1 MKKIAI
7 TIFSVMILGVAAS
20 AASAQTAK
28 RITFKRGATS
38 ATVTGTL
45 SSYKSK
51 RVFVIRVRDGQTMTT
66 ENTGNR
72 SISIFIEG
80 PAGSGYEQDMAADC
94 HANNEVTPTVAGD
107 YKFTIQE
114 CTKADAWRGTFKF
127 KVTVD

>member
-7 TIFSVMILGVAAS
+7 SIFAVMIVGLAVN

-45 SSYKSK
+45 NGYTQK
-51 RVFVIRVRDGQTMTT
+51 RVFVIRVLDGQTMKT

-94 HANNEVTPTVAGD
+94 HANNEVMPTVAGD
-107 YKFTIQE
+107 YKFTIQQ
-114 CTKADAWRGTFKF
+114 CTKSDPWKGTFKF
-127 KVTVD
+127 KVTVN

>member
-7 TIFSVMILGVAAS
+7 TIFSVMILGVAVS

-66 ENTGNR
+66 ENTGNG

-94 HANNEVTPTVAGD
+94 HANNEVMPTVAGD
-107 YKFTIQE
+107 YKFTIRE
-114 CTKADAWRGTFKF
+114 CTKADPWKGTFKF

>member
-1 MKKIAI
+1 MKRIVI
-7 TIFSVMILGVAAS
+7 SIFVVMVLGVAVS
-20 AASAQTAK
+20 TASAQTAK

-51 RVFVIRVRDGQTMTT
+51 RVFVIRVLEGQTMKT
-66 ENTGNR
+66 ENTVNG

-94 HANNEVTPTVAGD
+94 HAFNEVTPTVAGD

-114 CTKADAWRGTFKF
+114 CTKADAWKGTFKF
-127 KVTVD
+127 KVTVN

>member
-1 MKKIAI
+1 MRRIVISIFAVMVLGIAVS
-7 TIFSVMILGVAAS
+7 T
-20 AASAQTAK
+20 ASAQIAK

-51 RVFVIRVRDGQTMTT
+51 RVFVIRVLEGQTMKT
-66 ENTGNR
+66 ENTGNG

-94 HANNEVTPTVAGD
+94 HSNNEVTPTVAGD
-107 YKFTIQE
+107 YKLTIQE
-114 CTKADAWRGTFKF
+114 CTKADAWKGTFRF